1 MHLRCCNILSK
12 AASKLPF
19 QDYPMRSISLFAL
32 AVALS
37 PSAVVAQSGPTAL
50 DSTDTAGS
58 SGTATSESTTEAQP
72 VDHHDHDDVIV
83 VTGVRRKAGDVLGG
97 LTVLDSEELAKDVR
111 PSIGETLAHQPGIT
125 ASSFG
130 PTASRPIL
138 RGLSGDRIRLLTDGI
153 GSFDVSASSPDHA
166 VALNPLTAERIEVL
180 RGPSAL
186 LYGSSAIG
194 GVVNIVD
201 RRIPRREPENEIGVA
216 GLLSY
221 GSAANERSANLSVDV
236 PVVSHFI
243 LHADGNWSKSDDLE
257 TGGHLLTKDLREE
270 AAASPFP
277 EIQQLAGLKGKLPN
291 SAAKSW
297 EVAGGLAYVDGDLNI
312 GASITHH
319 DALYGVPIRFS
330 LNPDVEAEAPT
341 IDVKQDR
348 YDARAEIPLSGFFS
362 QVRARGGF
370 AKYRHNEIEDTGD
383 IASTFHSK
391 GGEGRLELVQ
401 AERQGW
407 GGTSGVQYLDR
418 KVFIDGEEK
427 FLPESKQRQ
436 TGIFTMQ
443 SIVRGPL
450 RIEGGAR
457 VEFSRLTAAEDDDL
471 ATPAMKRSFTTFSAS
486 GGGAYEFSPGWRAG
500 ATLAYSSRA
509 PSIEELFANGPHAGT
524 QAFEVGDPNLDPE
537 KSISGELSLRRAAGP
552 IHVTAT
558 AYYSRFSNY
567 IFQAPTGVMEDDLP
581 VFSTRQGKATYYGF
595 ELETGAELGNALG
608 IHWDGDLMADYVHAT
623 ITDFGPAPQ
632 IPPLRLLGGISGSS
646 GPVEGRVEV
655 EHAFRQ
661 NRNAPLETETKGY
674 TLLNASLD
682 WKPLADNPDL
692 TLSLA
697 ANNIFDVVARR
708 HSSLLKD
715 YAPLAGRDIRITAR
729 FGF

>member
-1 MHLRCCNILSK
+1 
-12 AASKLPF
+12 
-19 QDYPMRSISLFAL
+19 MRSISLFAL

-37 PSAVVAQSGPTAL
+37 PSAAFAQAVPVSV
-50 DSTDTAGS
+50 DTAADAG
-58 SGTATSESTTEAQP
+58 GGAEAAP
-72 VDHHDHDDVIV
+72 DADADHHDHDEVIV

-111 PSIGETLAHQPGIT
+111 PSIGETLARQPGIS

-201 RRIPRREPENEIGVA
+201 RRIPRRAPENAVGVA

-221 GSAANERSANLSVDV
+221 GTAADERSANLSVDV
-236 PVVSHFI
+236 PVTGHFI

-257 TGGHLLTKDLREE
+257 TGGHLLTKELRGQ
-270 AAASPFP
+270 AAASPDP
-277 EIQQLAGLKGKLPN
+277 EIQALADLKGKLPN

-297 EVAGGLAYVDGDLNI
+297 EAAGGLAYVDGDLNI
-312 GASITHH
+312 GASFTHH

-330 LNPDVEAEAPT
+330 LDPTIEAEAPT
-341 IDVKQDR
+341 IDVSQDR
-348 YDARAEIPLSGFFS
+348 YDARAEIPLSGLFS
-362 QVRARGGF
+362 QVRLRGGYS
-370 AKYRHNEIEDTGD
+370 KYRHHEIEDTGE
-383 IASTFHSK
+383 IASTFRSK
-391 GGEGRLELVQ
+391 GGEGRAELVQ
-401 AERQGW
+401 AERGGW
-407 GGTSGVQYLDR
+407 SGTSGLQYLDR
-418 KVFIDGEEK
+418 KVGIEGEEK
-427 FLPESKQRQ
+427 FLPDSKQRQ
-436 TGIFTMQ
+436 TGLFTMQ
-443 SIVRGPL
+443 SVVRGPFRL
-450 RIEGGAR
+450 EGGAR
-457 VEFSRLTAAEDDDL
+457 VEFSKLSAAEDEDL

-486 GGGAYEFSPGWRAG
+486 GGASYDFSPGWRAG

-524 QAFEVGDPNLDPE
+524 QAFEVGDPGLDPE
-537 KSISGELSLRRAAGP
+537 KSVSAEVSLRRHSGP
-552 IHVTAT
+552 VRITAS
-558 AYYSRFSNY
+558 AYYTHFSNY
-567 IFQAPTGVMEDDLP
+567 IFQAQTGEIEDNLP
-581 VFSTRQGKATYYGF
+581 VFAYRQGKANYYGF
-595 ELETGAELGNALG
+595 ELETKAELGDALG
-608 IHWDGDLMADYVHAT
+608 IHWDGDLIADYVHAT
-623 ITDFGPAPQ
+623 VKDFGPAPQ
-632 IPPLRLLGGISGSS
+632 IPPLRLLGGISGSK

-661 NRNAPLETETKGY
+661 NRNAPLETETDGY
-674 TLLNASLD
+674 TLVNASLD
-682 WKPLADNPDL
+682 WTPLADNPDL

-715 YAPLAGRDIRITAR
+715 YAPLAGRDIRVTAR
-729 FGF
+729 LGF

>member
-1 MHLRCCNILSK
+1 
-12 AASKLPF
+12 
-19 QDYPMRSISLFAL
+19 MRSISLFAL

-37 PSAVVAQSGPTAL
+37 PSAAFAQAVPVSV
-50 DSTDTAGS
+50 DTAADAG
-58 SGTATSESTTEAQP
+58 GGAEAAP
-72 VDHHDHDDVIV
+72 DADADHHDHDEVIV

-111 PSIGETLAHQPGIT
+111 PSIGETLARQPGIS

-166 VALNPLTAERIEVL
+166 VALNPLTAERIDVL

-201 RRIPRREPENEIGVA
+201 RRIPRRAPENAVGVA

-221 GSAANERSANLSVDV
+221 GTAADERSANLSVDV
-236 PVVSHFI
+236 PVTGHFI

-257 TGGHLLTKDLREE
+257 TGGHLLTKELREQ
-270 AAASPFP
+270 AAASPDP
-277 EIQQLAGLKGKLPN
+277 EIQALADLKGKLPN

-297 EVAGGLAYVDGDLNI
+297 EAAGGLAYVDGDLNI
-312 GASITHH
+312 GASFTHH

-330 LNPDVEAEAPT
+330 LDPAIEAEAPT
-341 IDVKQDR
+341 IDVSQDR
-348 YDARAEIPLSGFFS
+348 YDARAEIPLSGLFS
-362 QVRARGGF
+362 QVRLRGGYS
-370 AKYRHNEIEDTGD
+370 KYRHHEIEDTGE
-383 IASTFHSK
+383 IASTFRSK
-391 GGEGRLELVQ
+391 GGEGRAELVQ
-401 AERQGW
+401 AERGGW
-407 GGTSGVQYLDR
+407 SGTSGLQYLDR
-418 KVFIDGEEK
+418 KVGIEGEEK
-427 FLPESKQRQ
+427 FLPDSKQRQ
-436 TGIFTMQ
+436 TGLFTMQ
-443 SIVRGPL
+443 SVVRGPFRL
-450 RIEGGAR
+450 EGGAR
-457 VEFSRLTAAEDDDL
+457 VEFSKLSAAEDEDL

-486 GGGAYEFSPGWRAG
+486 GGASYDFAPGWRAG

-524 QAFEVGDPNLDPE
+524 QAFEVGDPGLDPE
-537 KSISGELSLRRAAGP
+537 KSVSAEVSIRRHSGPVR
-552 IHVTAT
+552 ITAS
-558 AYYSRFSNY
+558 AYYTHFSNY
-567 IFQAPTGVMEDDLP
+567 IFQAQTGEIEDNLP
-581 VFSTRQGKATYYGF
+581 VFAYGQGKANYYGF
-595 ELETGAELGNALG
+595 ELETKAELGDAFG
-608 IHWDGDLMADYVHAT
+608 IHWDGDLIADYVHAT
-623 ITDFGPAPQ
+623 VQNFGPAPQ
-632 IPPLRLLGGISGSS
+632 IPPLRLLGGISGSK
-646 GPVEGRVEV
+646 GPVEGRVEI

-661 NRNAPLETETKGY
+661 NRNAPLETETDGY

-682 WKPLADNPDL
+682 WTPLADNPDL

-715 YAPLAGRDIRITAR
+715 YAPLAGRDIRVTAR

>member
-1 MHLRCCNILSK
+1 
-12 AASKLPF
+12 
-19 QDYPMRSISLFAL
+19 MRSISLFAL
-32 AVALS
+32 AIALL
-37 PSAVVAQSGPTAL
+37 PSTAL
-50 DSTDTAGS
+50 AQAEPAAVDSTDTAGDNE
-58 SGTATSESTTEAQP
+58 AAVSESAAEAQP
-72 VDHHDHDDVIV
+72 DDHHDHDDLIV

-111 PSIGETLAHQPGIT
+111 PSIGETLARQPGIT

-201 RRIPRREPENEIGVA
+201 RRIPRREPDNAVGVA

-221 GSAANERSANLSVDV
+221 GTAADERSANLSVDV
-236 PVVSHFI
+236 PVASHFI
-243 LHADGNWSKSDDLE
+243 VHADGNWSKSDDLE
-257 TGGHLLTKDLREE
+257 TGGHLLTRDC
-270 AAASPFP
+270 ASRRQPARP
-277 EIQQLAGLKGKLPN
+277 R
-291 SAAKSW
+291 KSRNWRTSRASCPTARPGVW
-297 EVAGGLAYVDGDLNI
+297 EVAGGVAYVDGDLNI
-312 GASITHH
+312 GASVTHH

-330 LNPDVEAEAPT
+330 LDPDIEAEAPN

-348 YDARAEIPLSGFFS
+348 YDARAEIPLTGMFS
-362 QVRARGGF
+362 HVRLRGGY
-370 AKYRHNEIEDTGD
+370 AKYRHHEIEDTGE

-391 GGEGRLELVQ
+391 GGEGRAELVQ
-401 AERQGW
+401 AERGGW
-407 GGTSGVQYLDR
+407 GGTSGIQYLDR
-418 KVFIDGEEK
+418 KVSIDGEEK
-427 FLPESKQRQ
+427 FLPESSQRQ
-436 TGIFTMQ
+436 FGLFTLQ
-443 SIVRGPL
+443 SLVQGPL
-450 RIEGGAR
+450 RIEAGGR
-457 VEFSRLTAAEDDDL
+457 VEFSKLSADEDADLGTAAQ
-471 ATPAMKRSFTTFSAS
+471 KRDFTTFSGS
-486 GGGAYEFSPGWRAG
+486 LGGAYEFSPGWRAG
-500 ATLAYSSRA
+500 ATLSYSSRA

-524 QAFEVGDPNLDPE
+524 QAFEVGDPNLDVE
-537 KSISGELSLRRAAGP
+537 KSIGAEASLRHSAGP
-552 IHVTAT
+552 VHLTAT
-558 AYYSRFSNY
+558 AYYNHFSNY
-567 IFQAPTGVMEDDLP
+567 IFQVPTGEVEDDLP
-581 VFSTRQGKATYYGF
+581 VFAYRQGKANYYGF
-595 ELETGAELGNALG
+595 ELESRAELGDALG
-608 IHWDGDLMADYVHAT
+608 IHWDGDLIADYVHAT
-623 ITDFGPAPQ
+623 VKGFGPAPQ
-632 IPPLRLLGGISGSS
+632 IPPLRLLGGISGSK

-661 NRNAPLETETKGY
+661 SRNAPLETETDGY

-682 WKPLADNPDL
+682 WKPFTDNPDL

-715 YAPLAGRDIRITAR
+715 YAPLAGRDIRLSAR
-729 FGF
+729 FEF

>member
-1 MHLRCCNILSK
+1 LRCCNILRK
-12 AASKLPF
+12 AAPNPTN
-19 QDYPMRSISLFAL
+19 QDFSMRSISLFAL

-37 PSAVVAQSGPTAL
+37 PSAAFAQAVPVSV
-50 DSTDTAGS
+50 DTAADAG
-58 SGTATSESTTEAQP
+58 GGAEAAP
-72 VDHHDHDDVIV
+72 DADADHHDHDEVIV

-111 PSIGETLAHQPGIT
+111 PSIGETLARQPGIS

-153 GSFDVSASSPDHA
+153 GSFDVSSTSPDHA
-166 VALNPLTAERIEVL
+166 EALNPLTAERIEVL

-201 RRIPRREPENEIGVA
+201 RRIPRRAPENAVGVA

-221 GSAANERSANLSVDV
+221 GTAAEERSANLSVDV
-236 PVVSHFI
+236 PVTRHFI

-257 TGGHLLTKDLREE
+257 TGGHLLTKELRGQ
-270 AAASPFP
+270 AAASPDP
-277 EIQQLAGLKGKLPN
+277 EIQALADLKGKLPN

-297 EVAGGLAYVDGDLNI
+297 EAAGGLAYVDGDLNI
-312 GASITHH
+312 GASFTHH

-330 LNPDVEAEAPT
+330 LDPTIEAEAPT
-341 IDVKQDR
+341 IDVSQDR
-348 YDARAEIPLSGFFS
+348 YDARAEIPLSGLFS
-362 QVRARGGF
+362 QVRLRGGYS
-370 AKYRHNEIEDTGD
+370 KYRHHEIEDTGE
-383 IASTFHSK
+383 IASTFRSK
-391 GGEGRLELVQ
+391 GGEGRAELVQ
-401 AERQGW
+401 AERGGW
-407 GGTSGVQYLDR
+407 SGTSGLQYLDR
-418 KVFIDGEEK
+418 KVGIEGEEK
-427 FLPESKQRQ
+427 FLPDSKQRQ
-436 TGIFTMQ
+436 TGLFTMQ
-443 SIVRGPL
+443 SVVRGPFRL
-450 RIEGGAR
+450 EGGAR
-457 VEFSRLTAAEDDDL
+457 VEFSKLSAAEDEDL

-486 GGGAYEFSPGWRAG
+486 GGASYDFAPGWRAG

-524 QAFEVGDPNLDPE
+524 QAFEVGDPGLDPE
-537 KSISGELSLRRAAGP
+537 KSVSAEVSIRRHSGPVR
-552 IHVTAT
+552 ITAS
-558 AYYSRFSNY
+558 AYYTHFSNY
-567 IFQAPTGVMEDDLP
+567 IFQAQTGEIEDNLP
-581 VFSTRQGKATYYGF
+581 VFAYGQGKANYYGF
-595 ELETGAELGNALG
+595 ELETKAELGDALG
-608 IHWDGDLMADYVHAT
+608 IHWDGDLIADYVHAT
-623 ITDFGPAPQ
+623 VKDFGPAPQ
-632 IPPLRLLGGISGSS
+632 IPPLRLLGGISGSK

-661 NRNAPLETETKGY
+661 NRNAPLETETDGY
-674 TLLNASLD
+674 TLVNASLD
-682 WKPLADNPDL
+682 WTPLADNPDL

-715 YAPLAGRDIRITAR
+715 YAPLAGRDIRVTAR

>member
-1 MHLRCCNILSK
+1 
-12 AASKLPF
+12 
-19 QDYPMRSISLFAL
+19 MRSISLFAL

-37 PSAVVAQSGPTAL
+37 PSAAFAQAVPVSV
-50 DSTDTAGS
+50 DTAADAG
-58 SGTATSESTTEAQP
+58 GGAEAAP
-72 VDHHDHDDVIV
+72 DADADHHDHDEVIV

-111 PSIGETLAHQPGIT
+111 PSIGETLARQPGIS

-201 RRIPRREPENEIGVA
+201 RRIPRRAPENAVGVA

-221 GSAANERSANLSVDV
+221 GTAADERSANLSVDV
-236 PVVSHFI
+236 PVTGHFI

-257 TGGHLLTKDLREE
+257 TGGHLLTKELREQ
-270 AAASPFP
+270 AAASPDP
-277 EIQQLAGLKGKLPN
+277 EIQALADLKGKLPN

-297 EVAGGLAYVDGDLNI
+297 EAAGGLAYVDGDLNI
-312 GASITHH
+312 GASFTHH

-330 LNPDVEAEAPT
+330 LDPTIEAEAPT
-341 IDVKQDR
+341 IDVSQDR
-348 YDARAEIPLSGFFS
+348 YDARAEIPLSGLFS
-362 QVRARGGF
+362 QVRLRGGYS
-370 AKYRHNEIEDTGD
+370 KYRHHEIEDTGE
-383 IASTFHSK
+383 IASTFRSK
-391 GGEGRLELVQ
+391 GGEGRAELVQ
-401 AERQGW
+401 AERGGW
-407 GGTSGVQYLDR
+407 SGTSGLQYLDR
-418 KVFIDGEEK
+418 KVGIEGEEK
-427 FLPESKQRQ
+427 FLPDSKQRQ

-443 SIVRGPL
+443 SVVRGPFRL
-450 RIEGGAR
+450 EGGAR
-457 VEFSRLTAAEDDDL
+457 IEFSKLSAAEDEDL
-471 ATPAMKRSFTTFSAS
+471 ETPAMKRSFTTFSAS
-486 GGGAYEFSPGWRAG
+486 GGASYDFSPGWRAG

-524 QAFEVGDPNLDPE
+524 QAFEVGDPGLDPE
-537 KSISGELSLRRAAGP
+537 KSVSAEVSLRRHSGP
-552 IHVTAT
+552 VRITAS
-558 AYYSRFSNY
+558 AYYTHFSNY
-567 IFQAPTGVMEDDLP
+567 IFQAQTGEIEDNLP
-581 VFSTRQGKATYYGF
+581 VFAYRQGKANYYGF
-595 ELETGAELGNALG
+595 ELETKAELGDALG
-608 IHWDGDLMADYVHAT
+608 IHWDGDLIADYVHAT
-623 ITDFGPAPQ
+623 VKDFGPAPQ
-632 IPPLRLLGGISGSS
+632 IPPLRLLGGISGSK

-661 NRNAPLETETKGY
+661 NRNAPLETETDGY
-674 TLLNASLD
+674 TLVNASLD
-682 WKPLADNPDL
+682 WTPLADNPDL

-715 YAPLAGRDIRITAR
+715 YAPLAGRDIRVTAR
-729 FGF
+729 LGF

>member
-1 MHLRCCNILSK
+1 
-12 AASKLPF
+12 
-19 QDYPMRSISLFAL
+19 MRSISLFAL

-37 PSAVVAQSGPTAL
+37 PSAAFAQAVPVSV
-50 DSTDTAGS
+50 DTAADAG
-58 SGTATSESTTEAQP
+58 GGAEAAP
-72 VDHHDHDDVIV
+72 DADADHHDHDEVIV

-111 PSIGETLAHQPGIT
+111 PSIGETLARQPGIS

-201 RRIPRREPENEIGVA
+201 RRIPRRAPENAVGVA

-221 GSAANERSANLSVDV
+221 GTAADERSANLSVDV
-236 PVVSHFI
+236 PVTGHFI

-257 TGGHLLTKDLREE
+257 TGGHLLTKELRGQ
-270 AAASPFP
+270 AAASPDP
-277 EIQQLAGLKGKLPN
+277 EIQALADLKGKLPN

-297 EVAGGLAYVDGDLNI
+297 EAAGGLAYVDGDLNI
-312 GASITHH
+312 GASFTHH

-330 LNPDVEAEAPT
+330 LDPAIEAEAPT
-341 IDVKQDR
+341 IDVSQDR
-348 YDARAEIPLSGFFS
+348 YDARAEIPLSGLFS
-362 QVRARGGF
+362 QVRLRGGYS
-370 AKYRHNEIEDTGD
+370 KYRHHEIEDTGE
-383 IASTFHSK
+383 IASTFRSK
-391 GGEGRLELVQ
+391 GGEGRAELVQ
-401 AERQGW
+401 AERGGW
-407 GGTSGVQYLDR
+407 SGTSGLQYLDR
-418 KVFIDGEEK
+418 KVGIEGEEK
-427 FLPESKQRQ
+427 FLPDSKQRQ

-443 SIVRGPL
+443 SVVRGPFRL
-450 RIEGGAR
+450 EGGAR
-457 VEFSRLTAAEDDDL
+457 IEFSKLSAAEDEDL
-471 ATPAMKRSFTTFSAS
+471 ETPAMKRSFTTFSAS
-486 GGGAYEFSPGWRAG
+486 GGASYDFSPGWRAG

-524 QAFEVGDPNLDPE
+524 QAFEVGDPGLDPE
-537 KSISGELSLRRAAGP
+537 KSVSAEVSLRRHSGP
-552 IHVTAT
+552 VRITAS
-558 AYYSRFSNY
+558 AYYTHFSNY
-567 IFQAPTGVMEDDLP
+567 IFQAQTGEIEDNLP
-581 VFSTRQGKATYYGF
+581 VFAYGQGKANYYGF
-595 ELETGAELGNALG
+595 ELETKAELGDALG
-608 IHWDGDLMADYVHAT
+608 IHWDGDLIADYVHAT
-623 ITDFGPAPQ
+623 VKDFGPAPQ
-632 IPPLRLLGGISGSS
+632 IPPLRLLGGISGSK

-661 NRNAPLETETKGY
+661 NRNAPLETETDGY
-674 TLLNASLD
+674 TLVNASLD
-682 WKPLADNPDL
+682 WTPLADNPDL

-715 YAPLAGRDIRITAR
+715 YAPLAGRDIRVTAR
-729 FGF
+729 LGF

>member
-1 MHLRCCNILSK
+1 
-12 AASKLPF
+12 
-19 QDYPMRSISLFAL
+19 MRSISLFAL

-37 PSAVVAQSGPTAL
+37 PSAAFAQAVPVSV
-50 DSTDTAGS
+50 DTAADAG
-58 SGTATSESTTEAQP
+58 GGAEAAP
-72 VDHHDHDDVIV
+72 DADADHHDHDEVIV

-111 PSIGETLAHQPGIT
+111 PSIGETLARQPGIS

-201 RRIPRREPENEIGVA
+201 RRIPRRAPENAVGVA

-221 GSAANERSANLSVDV
+221 GTAADERSANLSVDV
-236 PVVSHFI
+236 PVTGHFI

-257 TGGHLLTKDLREE
+257 TGGHLLTKELRGQ
-270 AAASPFP
+270 AAASPDP
-277 EIQQLAGLKGKLPN
+277 EIQALADLKGKLPN

-297 EVAGGLAYVDGDLNI
+297 EAAGGLAYVDGDLNI
-312 GASITHH
+312 GASFTHH

-330 LNPDVEAEAPT
+330 LDPAIEAEAPT
-341 IDVKQDR
+341 IDVSQDR
-348 YDARAEIPLSGFFS
+348 YDARAEIPLSGLFS
-362 QVRARGGF
+362 QVRLRGGYS
-370 AKYRHNEIEDTGD
+370 KYRHHEIEDTGE
-383 IASTFHSK
+383 IASTFRSK
-391 GGEGRLELVQ
+391 GGEGRAELVQ
-401 AERQGW
+401 AERGGW
-407 GGTSGVQYLDR
+407 SGTSGLQYLDR
-418 KVFIDGEEK
+418 KVGIEGEEK
-427 FLPESKQRQ
+427 FLPDSKQRQ

-443 SIVRGPL
+443 SVVRGPFRL
-450 RIEGGAR
+450 EGGAR
-457 VEFSRLTAAEDDDL
+457 IEFSKLSAAEDEDL
-471 ATPAMKRSFTTFSAS
+471 ETPAMKRSFTTFSAS
-486 GGGAYEFSPGWRAG
+486 GGASYDFSPGWRAG

-524 QAFEVGDPNLDPE
+524 QAFEVGDPGLDPE
-537 KSISGELSLRRAAGP
+537 KSVSAEVSLRRHSGP
-552 IHVTAT
+552 VRITAS
-558 AYYSRFSNY
+558 AYYTHFSNY
-567 IFQAPTGVMEDDLP
+567 IFQAQTGEIEDNLP
-581 VFSTRQGKATYYGF
+581 VFAYRQGKANYYGF
-595 ELETGAELGNALG
+595 ELETKAELGDALG
-608 IHWDGDLMADYVHAT
+608 IHWDGDLIADYVHAT
-623 ITDFGPAPQ
+623 VKDFGPAPQ
-632 IPPLRLLGGISGSS
+632 IPPLRLLGGISGSK

-661 NRNAPLETETKGY
+661 NRNAPLETETDGY
-674 TLLNASLD
+674 TLVNASLD
-682 WKPLADNPDL
+682 WTPLADNPDL

-715 YAPLAGRDIRITAR
+715 YAPLAGRDIRVTAR
-729 FGF
+729 LGF

>member
-1 MHLRCCNILSK
+1 
-12 AASKLPF
+12 
-19 QDYPMRSISLFAL
+19 MRSISLLAI

-37 PSAVVAQSGPTAL
+37 PSAAFAQSAPA
-50 DSTDTAGS
+50 SV
-58 SGTATSESTTEAQP
+58 GTAADAGGGTTANAAADAQP
-72 VDHHDHDDVIV
+72 ADHHDHDDVIV

-111 PSIGETLAHQPGIT
+111 PSIGETLARQPGIT

-201 RRIPRREPENEIGVA
+201 RRIPRRAPENAVGIA

-221 GSAANERSANLSVDV
+221 GTAADERSANLSVDV
-236 PVVSHFI
+236 PVVSHI
-243 LHADGNWSKSDDLE
+243 VLHADGNWSKSDDLD
-257 TGGHLLTKDLREE
+257 TGGHLLTRELREQ

-277 EIQQLAGLKGKLPN
+277 EIQELADLKGKLPN

-297 EVAGGLAYVDGDLNI
+297 EAAGGIAYVDGDLNI
-312 GASITHH
+312 GASFTHH

-330 LNPDVEAEAPT
+330 LDPAIEAEAPT
-341 IDVKQDR
+341 IDVSQDR
-348 YDARAEIPLSGFFS
+348 YDARAEIPLSGLFS
-362 QVRARGGF
+362 QLRLRGGYS
-370 AKYRHNEIEDTGD
+370 KYRHHEIEDTGE
-383 IASTFHSK
+383 IASTFRST
-391 GGEGRLELVQ
+391 GGEGRAELVQ
-401 AERQGW
+401 AERGGW
-407 GGTSGVQYLDR
+407 SGTSGVQYLDR
-418 KVFIDGEEK
+418 KVGIDGEEK

-436 TGIFTMQ
+436 TGVFTMQ
-443 SIVRGPL
+443 SVVRGPL
-450 RIEGGAR
+450 RLEGGAR
-457 VEFSRLTAAEDDDL
+457 VEFSRLSAAEDEDL
-471 ATPAMKRSFTTFSAS
+471 ETPAMKRSFTTFSAS
-486 GGGAYEFSPGWRAG
+486 GGGSYDFSPGWRAG

-524 QAFEVGDPNLDPE
+524 QAFEVGDPGLDPE
-537 KSISGELSLRRAAGP
+537 KSISAEFSLRRSAGP
-552 IHVTAT
+552 VHLTAS
-558 AYYSRFSNY
+558 AYYTHFSNY
-567 IFQAPTGVMEDDLP
+567 IFQAQTGAVEDDLP
-581 VFSTRQGKATYYGF
+581 VFAYRQGKANYYGF
-595 ELETGAELGNALG
+595 ELETKAELGDALG
-608 IHWDGDLMADYVHAT
+608 IHWDGDLIADYVHAT
-623 ITDFGPAPQ
+623 VQNFGPAPQ
-632 IPPLRLLGGISGSS
+632 IPPLRLLGGISGSK
-646 GPVEGRVEV
+646 GPVEGRVEI

-661 NRNAPLETETKGY
+661 NRNAPLETETDGY

-682 WKPLADNPDL
+682 WKPFTDNPDL

-715 YAPLAGRDIRITAR
+715 YAPLAGRDIRVTAR